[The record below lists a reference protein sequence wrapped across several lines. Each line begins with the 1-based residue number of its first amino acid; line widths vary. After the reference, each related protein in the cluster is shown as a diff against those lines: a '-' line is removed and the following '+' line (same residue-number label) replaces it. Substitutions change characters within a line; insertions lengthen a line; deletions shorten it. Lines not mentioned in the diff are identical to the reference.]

1 MELPDKDVYPLFLS
15 DLIFNLFHVYT
26 CLNVSVHC
34 SFIVTTNVL
43 ISIWLYSIHLVVGP
57 CYLRVDLHFITVN
70 FFGMNKHTRHEA
82 LKKTS

>member
-1 MELPDKDVYPLFLS
+1 MELPYKDVYPLFLP

-43 ISIWLYSIHLVVGP
+43 ISIWLYSIHLVVSP
-57 CYLRVDLHFITVN
+57 CYFRVDLHCTVN
-70 FFGMNKHTRHEA
+70 FFGMNKHTGHEA
-82 LKKTS
+82 FKKTS